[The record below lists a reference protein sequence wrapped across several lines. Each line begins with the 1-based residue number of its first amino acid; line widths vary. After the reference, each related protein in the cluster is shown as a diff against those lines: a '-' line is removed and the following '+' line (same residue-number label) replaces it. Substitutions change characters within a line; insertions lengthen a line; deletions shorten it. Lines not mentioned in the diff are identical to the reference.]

1 MRSNKKEIQI
11 LLSPEAELTAD
22 ELFRLSN
29 NSYPQGSPWSK
40 KMFEEDRGDN
50 YSGYGLVVKNG
61 KKVGYI
67 GYRQVFEEAEITN
80 LAIVKEEQKQGLAA
94 ELVKKWLKKMKREQV
109 EVVFL
114 EVRYSNQAAIKLY
127 KKLGFQQM
135 AVRKHYY
142 QNPLEDAVILNYIIE
157 K

>member
-1 MRSNKKEIQI
+1 MRNNKKEIQI
-11 LLSPEAELTAD
+11 LLPPEAELTAD
-22 ELFRLSN
+22 ELFQLSN

-40 KMFEEDRGDN
+40 KMFEEDREN
-50 YSGYGLVVKNG
+50 SCSGYGFVVKNG

-80 LAIVKEEQKQGLAA
+80 LAIVKEEQKQGLAV

-114 EVRYSNQAAIKLY
+114 EVRYSNQTAIRLY
-127 KKLGFQQM
+127 KKIGFQQV
-135 AVRKHYY
+135 AVRKNYY
-142 QNPLEDAVILNYIIE
+142 QNPLEDAIILNYSIE

>member
-1 MRSNKKEIQI
+1 MKNNKKEIHI
-11 LLSPEAELTAD
+11 LLPPDADPTAD
-22 ELFRLSN
+22 ELVHLSD

-40 KMFEEDRGDN
+40 QMFEEDKKDD
-50 YSGYGLVVKNG
+50 YTGYGLVIKDE
-61 KKVGYI
+61 KTIGYI

-80 LAIVKEEQKQGLAA
+80 LAIVKQEQKQGSAA
-94 ELVKKWLKKMKREQV
+94 ELVRKWLEKIEKEQV
-109 EVVFL
+109 EKVFL